1 MVRLVRLLIV
11 FALVA
16 ACSTESAVTT
26 VSITATVAVN
36 TTTPSTTTPITTTLP
51 STPPTGTTTTVP
63 RLDRSDNVTIG
74 RIRADLDALL
84 SGGPRVSGSPAEAA
98 AIDYFGDVADKT
110 SGGSVV
116 VQSVPLPGGAESAN
130 SWVDVG
136 DGDRWLLLG
145 AHIDSVAGAPGAD
158 DNGSGVVLLLELLR
172 RLIEDPPE
180 GLRVTIVAFGA
191 EERIGSSGHHFGSR
205 YAVAEMGD
213 DLPDYMVSVDM
224 VGVAEELQVVDFR
237 DSSATFADE
246 VALVAADAGIAVVRL
261 SRGEISDHVAFAR
274 AGVPATLLNRRDNPA
289 WHTPQDN
296 HVSDA
301 AMLVVLDLIEAIVEH
316 LTPESHDLDGGDEH
330 HE

>member
-1 MVRLVRLLIV
+1 M
-11 FALVA
+11 VA
-16 ACSTESAVTT
+16 ACSAESTVTT
-26 VSITATVAVN
+26 ETTTDTVAVN
-36 TTTPSTTTPITTTLP
+36 ITAASTTIPIATTLP
-51 STPPTGTTTTVP
+51 SNPPTGTTTTVP
-63 RLDRSDNVTIG
+63 RLDRSDNATIG
-74 RIRADLDALL
+74 RMRADLDALL

-98 AIDYFGDVADKT
+98 AIDYFGDVADKN

-116 VQSVPLPGGAESAN
+116 VQAVPLPGGAESAN
-130 SWVDVG
+130 SWVDIG
-136 DGDRWLLLG
+136 DGDRWLLFG

-172 RLIEDPPE
+172 RLIESPPE

-205 YAVAEMGD
+205 HAVAEMGD

-237 DSSATFADE
+237 DAAAAFSDE

-289 WHTPQDN
+289 WHTPRDD
-296 HVSDA
+296 HVSDSA
-301 AMLVVLDLIEAIVEH
+301 LLVVLDLLEAIVAH
-316 LTPESHDLDGGDEH
+316 LTPEDHDLDGGDEH